1 MEGDVAI
8 PLSGT
13 FEYQAEFTKE
23 SFGSSDIVLRGTD
36 LGGHDV
42 ERLVGLNPTI
52 RFWNERIVIVA
63 ADHHKSS
70 VRNISFSFGNAVSVS
85 ALPGDRLY
93 LVRTGAGGIGLSVLR
108 EQKLVLAVGAVTAVP
123 LGKDVQVN
131 RRPRSR
137 KPFEDPIINPW
148 LEVGVGEGIRLRE
161 REVTEI
167 GGYHFYIERSWE
179 DGVPGI
185 DECISVV
192 VAGDSAMILAAMRS
206 AIILNNGIWKI
217 TSWDCTEHSSPSW
230 A

>member
-13 FEYQAEFTKE
+13 FEYQAEFTGE

-36 LGGHDV
+36 LGGHDAA
-42 ERLVGLNPTI
+42 RLVGLNPTI

-63 ADHHKSS
+63 TDQHKSS
-70 VRNISFSFGNAVSVS
+70 ARNVSFSFGSAVSLS

-108 EQKLVLAVGAVTAVP
+108 EQKLVLAVGAVTATP

-131 RRPRSR
+131 RRPRNSY
-137 KPFEDPIINPW
+137 EDPIIDPW
-148 LEVGVGEGIRLRE
+148 LEVRVGEGFHLRE
-161 REVTEI
+161 REVAEV
-167 GGYHFYIERSWE
+167 GGYHFYIERTWE

-192 VAGDSAMILAAMRS
+192 IAGDSSMTLAAMRS

-217 TSWDCTEHSSPSW
+217 TSWDCTEHSSPTW